1 MTIDMNDDHLVSVA
15 QLKEFVKLNNS
26 AKFKSNSSKVDTY
39 EWVNKTLNKFKYRSL
54 KKKEKGIVKKYVM
67 NLTGYSEG
75 AVDKLI
81 ACKKK
86 YGRLFVKERT
96 QYSFQT
102 FYEVADVSLLVEVA
116 NATINQNGRAIKEMC
131 KSMYADFNDL
141 RFEKLARIS
150 VSHLYNLKR
159 TRVYQSRSLH
169 YTKTNP
175 VQRDIGERRKP
186 QPFGKPGYIR
196 VDSVHQGDL
205 DKEKGVYHINLVD
218 EVTQVEYVGCVEV
231 ISEYFLLP
239 LLENLLKSF
248 PFKIINFHSDNG
260 SEYINWQVAKMLS
273 KMVAEQTKSRS
284 RHTNDNALVEGKN
297 GAIVRKYMGYSH
309 IPKKHAERINE
320 FDCKY
325 LNPYLNFHRYC
336 GFATD
341 YVDARGKVRKKYEI
355 YMTPIQKLL
364 SLPLCEEYLKENI
377 TKELLILE
385 GKEMTHLESA
395 QKVFVERQKLFQEIN
410 RKV

>member
-26 AKFKSNSSKVDTY
+26 AKFKSNGSKVETY
-39 EWVNKTLNKFKYRSL
+39 EWINQTLNKFKYRSL
-54 KKKEKGIVKKYVM
+54 KKKEKSIVKKYIM

-81 ACKKK
+81 ACKKRH
-86 YGRLFVKERT
+86 GRIFVKERT
-96 QYSFQT
+96 QNSFQT
-102 FYEVADVSLLVEVA
+102 FYEPVDVSLLAETA
-116 NATINQNGRAIKEMC
+116 NMTLDQNGRALQEMC
-131 KSMYADFNDL
+131 KSMYVDFNDS
-141 RFEKLARIS
+141 RFEKLAQIS

-159 TRVYQSRSLH
+159 TRVYQSKSLH

-175 VQRDIGERRKP
+175 VNRNIGERRKP
-186 QPFGKPGYIR
+186 EPFGKPGYIR

-205 DKEKGVYHINLVD
+205 EKEKGVYHINLVD
-218 EVTQVEYVGCVEV
+218 EVTQTEYMGCVEV

-239 LLENLLKSF
+239 MLEDLLKSF

-273 KMVAEQTKSRS
+273 KMTAEQTKSRS

-297 GAIVRKYMGYSH
+297 GAIIRKYMGYAH
-309 IPKKHAERINE
+309 IAKKHAKRIND
-320 FDCKY
+320 FDQQY
-325 LNPYLNFHRYC
+325 LNPYVNFHRFC

-341 YVDARGKVRKKYEI
+341 YVNEKGKVRKKYDI

-364 SLPLCEEYLKENI
+364 SLPLCEEYLKEGV

-385 GKEMTHLESA
+385 GKKMTHLESA

-410 RKV
+410 RKI